1 MASQSRFIIFAA
13 TATATAT
20 TLGMGGA
27 ACAQSFDLDAGV
39 ASQYVG
45 KGLGKSDEKV
55 APFTKAEVGFRDGYA
70 SVFVSDAAGSQGYD
84 IEVISMAGWR
94 PKAAGF
100 SFDLGVMNRDLPGA
114 RAGVDNNYWEYQAD
128 ASRKLGPVATRL
140 RVNYSPD
147 GFAATKEAWW
157 LELQGTVAIAA
168 KTRIS
173 AAVAN
178 RMADGG
184 VDYNAWNVGAKHKLT
199 DAFAVD
205 LRWYDTDRHSVG
217 EPYEGRLVAAATY
230 SF

>member
-1 MASQSRFIIFAA
+1 MFCSSAFFVVAA
-13 TATATAT
+13 VG
-20 TLGMGGA
+20 LA
-27 ACAQSFDLDAGV
+27 APINAQAQSFGLDVGV

-45 KGLGKSDEKV
+45 KGLGKSNQDV
-55 APFTKAEVGFRDGYA
+55 APFAKAEAGFGEGYA

-84 IEVISMAGWR
+84 MEIVSMVGWR
-94 PKAAGF
+94 PKAGGF
-100 SFDLGVMNRDLPGA
+100 TLDLGVMNRDLPGS
-114 RAGVDNNYWEYQAD
+114 RAGIDKNYWEYQAD

-157 LELQGTVAIAA
+157 LELQGTVAVAA
-168 KTRIS
+168 KTKIS
-173 AAVAN
+173 AGVAN

-184 VDYNAWNVGAKHKLT
+184 VDYNAWNVGAKQKLT
-199 DAFAVD
+199 DALAVD
-205 LRWYDTDRHSVG
+205 LRWYDTDRHSAG